1 MVSQGI
7 LIWIAVGVFFA
18 GVGIGYAVLQST
30 TPTMPMMMNQQQ
42 MQQMM
47 NDPQQM
53 NQWMNTMMNDPQVIQ
68 QMHDSMMN
76 NPQHMNQMM
85 GLMMNT
91 IMNDPDMQQQMM
103 NMMMQNP
110 DMMNSMM
117 MQNPDMM
124 NSMMN
129 NQQMMDMMNSGM
141 MGDMMN
147 NQDMM
152 NMMVNNMMMDSGM
165 MERGNMAMGFDQT
178 KIMHFFDETPTGG
191 EVGIIALDKNDVKTI
206 SKIRSHV
213 EDIQYEFSQGNFSKP
228 FFIHAQVV
236 PGTEIMN
243 ENKDLIQ
250 YSTQQ
255 IEGGAI
261 LVLTTNDSET
271 LDAIAQFL
279 EFQSSQ
285 HMGH

>member
-1 MVSQGI
+1 
-7 LIWIAVGVFFA
+7 
-18 GVGIGYAVLQST
+18 
-30 TPTMPMMMNQQQ
+30 
-42 MQQMM
+42 
-47 NDPQQM
+47 
-53 NQWMNTMMNDPQVIQ
+53 MNTMMNDPQVMQ

-85 GLMMNT
+85 GPMMNT

-110 DMMNSMM
+110 A
-117 MQNPDMM
+117 MM

-141 MGDMMN
+141 MGSMMN

-152 NMMVNNMMMDSGM
+152 NMMDNNMVMDSGM
-165 MERGNMAMGFDQT
+165 MERGDMAMGFDQT
-178 KIMHFFDETPTGG
+178 KITHFFEKTPTGG
-191 EVGIIALDKNDVKTI
+191 EIKIMALDKSDTKTI
-206 SKIRSHV
+206 SEIRSHV

-250 YSTQQ
+250 YSTRQ

>member
-1 MVSQGI
+1 MVSQS
-7 LIWIAVGVFFA
+7 IWIAIVIGVFF
-18 GVGIGYAVLQST
+18 VGIGVSYAHFANT
-30 TPTMPMMMNQQQ
+30 YDPMSMKFQNQQLFDQMMSNNPLMSQQWMDSGMMNQQQ

-53 NQWMNTMMNDPQVIQ
+53 NQWMNTMMNDP
-68 QMHDSMMN
+68 
-76 NPQHMNQMM
+76 
-85 GLMMNT
+85 
-91 IMNDPDMQQQMM
+91 DMQQQMM
-103 NMMMQNP
+103 NMMMNNP
-110 DMMNSMM
+110 GI
-117 MQNPDMM
+117 M

-141 MGDMMN
+141 MGNMMN

-152 NMMVNNMMMDSGM
+152 NMMDNNMMMDSDM
-165 MERGNMAMGFDQT
+165 MERGDMAMGFDQT

-191 EVGIIALDKNDVKTI
+191 EIGIIALDKSDTKTI
-206 SKIRSHV
+206 SEIRSHA
-213 EDIQYEFSQGNFSKP
+213 ENIQYEFSQGNFSKP
-228 FFIHAQVV
+228 FFIHAQLV